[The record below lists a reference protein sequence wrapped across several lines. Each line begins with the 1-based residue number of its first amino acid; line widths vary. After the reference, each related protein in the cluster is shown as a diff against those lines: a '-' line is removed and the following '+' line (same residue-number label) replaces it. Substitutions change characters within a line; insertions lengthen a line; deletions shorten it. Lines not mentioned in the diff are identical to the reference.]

1 MISALWGLCCKAQ
14 GLRSRSL
21 PSPCS
26 PPDRRLVVPLPDLS
40 PGSARRLQ
48 LSHLTWHKQGW
59 AEAPHLCCHQTDAC
73 VLLVVLTSVAKIPR
87 YISSLGW
94 FARPLTFPVSR
105 GSLAPQ
111 APGQMRTLPSE
122 MLCHCLFTR
131 SLAVTQ
137 EHLCAPGL
145 NSAG

>member
-1 MISALWGLCCKAQ
+1 MAQKSAFTLF
-14 GLRSRSL
+14 
-21 PSPCS
+21 
-26 PPDRRLVVPLPDLS
+26 PPERWLVVPILDLS

-48 LSHLTWHKQGW
+48 LSHLTWHEQGW

-73 VLLVVLTSVAKIPR
+73 VLLVALTSVAKIPG

-111 APGQMRTLPSE
+111 APGQMRTLSVCPSLPSDV
-122 MLCHCLFTR
+122 LCHCLFTW

-137 EHLCAPGL
+137 EHLWAPGL
-145 NSAG
+145 NSAR